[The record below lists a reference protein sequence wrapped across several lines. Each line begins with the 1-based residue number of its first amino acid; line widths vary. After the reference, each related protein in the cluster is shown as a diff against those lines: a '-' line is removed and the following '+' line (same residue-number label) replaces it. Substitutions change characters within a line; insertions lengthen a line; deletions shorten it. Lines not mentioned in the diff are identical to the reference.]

1 MGKKREIMTE
11 INFEDL
17 TPKVGAEVHGL
28 DMGAP
33 LSDEMRDRLDMALA
47 DRSVLLIRGQND
59 LSPEQH
65 IAFSR
70 RFGELEAH
78 VLQNFCLPGHPEIF
92 VVSNIVE
99 DGKHVGAYGGS
110 KEYHSDLAYIPEP
123 SMGSVFHCLECPEEG
138 GETSIVSMSAVYE
151 ALPQERRAW
160 LAEQRAVFDYVWQ
173 YERTHHDRPTL
184 TEEQK
189 ARVPPVGH
197 PAVRT
202 HPVNGKPALFLSEIW
217 VRRFEGVDDAESQE
231 TIREFLD
238 FAMRPEFT
246 YVHKWQP
253 GDVVIWDNRNSM
265 HKACPFDEAN
275 TRRRMHRTTIKGTAP
290 FYKATA

>member
-1 MGKKREIMTE
+1 MTE
-11 INFEDL
+11 FGFKAL
-17 TPKVGAEVHGL
+17 TENVGSEVTGL
-28 DMGAP
+28 DMRQP
-33 LSDEMRDRLDMALA
+33 LSDTLRDQLERELA
-47 DRSVLLIRGQND
+47 DRSVLLVRGQTD
-59 LSPEQH
+59 LTPEQH

-70 RFGELEAH
+70 CFGDLEEH

-99 DGKHVGAYGGS
+99 NGKHIGAYGGS
-110 KEYHSDLAYIPEP
+110 KEYHSDLAYLPEP

-138 GETSIVSMSAVYE
+138 GETVIVSMSAVYD
-151 ALPQERRAW
+151 ALPAERRAW
-160 LAEQRAVFDYVWQ
+160 LSQQRAVFDYVWQ
-173 YERTHHDRPTL
+173 YERAHRDRPTL

-189 ARVPPVGH
+189 ARVPPIGH

-217 VRRFEGVDDAESQE
+217 VRRFEGVADEESQE
-231 TIREFLD
+231 TIRDILD
-238 FAMRPEFT
+238 FATRPEFT
-246 YVHKWQP
+246 YVHRWRP
-253 GDVVIWDNRNSM
+253 GDVIIWDNRNSM

-290 FYKATA
+290 FYQATAA

>member
-1 MGKKREIMTE
+1 MTD
-11 INFEDL
+11 FGFKAL
-17 TPKVGAEVHGL
+17 TENVGSEVTGL
-28 DMGAP
+28 DMGQP
-33 LSDEMRDRLDMALA
+33 LSDGARDRLERELA
-47 DRSVLLIRGQND
+47 DRSVLLVRGQTD
-59 LSPEQH
+59 LTPQQH

-70 RFGELEAH
+70 CFGDLEEH

-99 DGKHVGAYGGS
+99 NGKHIGAYGGS
-110 KEYHSDLAYIPEP
+110 KEYHSDLAYLPEP

-138 GETSIVSMSAVYE
+138 GETAIVSMSAVYA
-151 ALPQERRAW
+151 ALPAERRAW
-160 LAEQRAVFDYVWQ
+160 LSRQRAVFDYVWQ
-173 YERTHHDRPTL
+173 YERAHRDRPAL

-189 ARVPPVGH
+189 ARVPPIGH

-217 VRRFEGVDDAESQE
+217 VRRFEGVADKESQE
-231 TIREFLD
+231 TIREILD
-238 FAMRPEFT
+238 FATRPEFT
-246 YVHKWQP
+246 YVHRWRP
-253 GDVVIWDNRNSM
+253 GDVIIWDNRNSM

-290 FYKATA
+290 FFQAEAA